1 MKIFQ
6 VKLPRFEQLSRQDQ
20 DRAVLGLVSFFAH
33 LGPCR
38 LLTYVTPWKLDRLV
52 QARRELAVT
61 APQEW
66 QRRGLR
72 EEVQLIRRTA
82 KHRRLLKIAHYLLV
96 DDDDISITD
105 LNAWGIYAEE
115 ASPPAPVAG
124 DYHEQVDHLTPVVQ
138 NERGRWLIDN
148 SRPHVS
154 IMASHKLSRVWSAG
168 QPLADLINHAD
179 GPLILAVDLRKVRPE
194 MVEMAANSWQAVL
207 NEGRRS
213 ANQEAEKALQAAE
226 FALNTEGES
235 VHDTRVAVMLLESD
249 LSRLRERARG
259 LRRRLNRYMGVDRLL
274 GYQHAAAELFMPI
287 IRPNGLPAGNYNVL
301 SSGAAIMAGIW
312 GYGSVQTHEGIYVG
326 EKLSLNGGGRRGLYY
341 MQGWRGQRP
350 HHLNA
355 FGKTGA
361 GKSTNVRALLNREAE
376 QGTQIIVLDPQ
387 PHVRLFADLFDAEI
401 LDFHR
406 VGYGRLTFN
415 PLDVVWDRLDQQSD
429 YVRAILKI
437 MLNPDGDTPRRF
449 DALDVAAI
457 DAALKLTYEGHGW
470 EELLRDQTITPTLE
484 IFCKRLEQCGQPGQS
499 LAQEIWGLYVAGER
513 ALTFNQ
519 PSSLDMHLRKQ
530 VVVYDFS
537 PVFSGREASM
547 ESLYYFITLSSI
559 YREVRANPERRQ
571 IVFVDE
577 FGAMM
582 REPSLVRSL
591 ALMYKTFR
599 TFKAGMWIADQNPF
613 TLAGINESA
622 FQSQNPQDLE
632 LKLSILRNTTRTL
645 AFNLDY
651 DDALQLKT
659 LYPGQILDTHVH
671 FLTRAEP
678 GQAVIRTDD
687 EGTDLVYFA
696 LKGSEARHLIGS

>member
-1 MKIFQ
+1 MKVFQ
-6 VKLPRFEQLSRQDQ
+6 VKLPNFEQLSRQDQ
-20 DRAVLGLVSFFAH
+20 DRAVLSLVSFFAH
-33 LGPCR
+33 LGHCR
-38 LLTYVTPWKLDRLV
+38 LLTYVTPWKLERLV

-61 APQEW
+61 ARQEW

-96 DDDDISITD
+96 DDDGVTETD

-115 ASPPAPVAG
+115 TSPPAPVAG
-124 DYHEQVDHLTPVVQ
+124 EYQELVDHLAPIARD
-138 NERGRWLIDN
+138 ERGRWQPDH
-148 SRPHVS
+148 SRPR
-154 IMASHKLSRVWSAG
+154 IGFLASHQLNRVWSAG
-168 QPLADLINHAD
+168 QPLADLINQAD

-194 MVEMAANSWQAVL
+194 TVEMAANSWQAVI

-213 ANQEAEKALQAAE
+213 ANQEAQKALEAAE

-235 VHDTRVAVMLLESD
+235 VHDTRVAIMLLESD
-249 LSRLRERARG
+249 LSRLRERAKS
-259 LRRRLNRYMGVDRLL
+259 LRRRLTRHMGVDRLL
-274 GYQHAAAELFMPI
+274 GYQHAAAALFMPAI
-287 IRPNGLPAGNYNVL
+287 KSTGLPAGHFNVL

-312 GYGSVQTHEGIYVG
+312 GYGSVQTYEGIYVG

-387 PHVRLFADLFDAEI
+387 PHVRLFADLFEAEV

-457 DAALKLTYEGHGW
+457 DAALKLAYAGYAW
-470 EELLRDQTITPTLE
+470 EELLRDQGITPTLE
-484 IFCKRLEQCGQPGQS
+484 IFCKRLEQCGQPGQR

-519 PSSLDMHLRKQ
+519 TSSLDMRLRKQ

-537 PVFSGREASM
+537 PIFSGREASM
-547 ESLYYFITLSSI
+547 EALYYFITLSSI

-599 TFKAGMWIADQNPF
+599 TFRAGMWIADQNPF
-613 TLAGINESA
+613 TLAGISEGA

-659 LYPGQILDTHVH
+659 LYPRQILDTHVN
-671 FLTRAEP
+671 FLTKAEP
-678 GQAVIRTDD
+678 GQAVIRADD